1 MSLQGL
7 RFTLDVNGLDAD
19 TFAVVSFGLKQYLS
33 VPFTLDVD
41 VASQKFDLQANNL
54 LEKNATLTI
63 WQGTRALRFT
73 TGVITSFAMKENNRW
88 QMQYHLCIQ
97 SPIWRCCLRQNFRI
111 YQQQDIQ
118 NISATFLEE
127 NGITVF
133 VLRCQHIR
141 VAYYCAPRRDSESPC
156 QCGWIHWKLIRTR

>member
-63 WQGTRALRFT
+63 WQ
-73 TGVITSFAMKENNRW
+73 
-88 QMQYHLCIQ
+88 
-97 SPIWRCCLRQNFRI
+97 
-111 YQQQDIQ
+111 
-118 NISATFLEE
+118 
-127 NGITVF
+127 
-133 VLRCQHIR
+133 
-141 VAYYCAPRRDSESPC
+141 
-156 QCGWIHWKLIRTR
+156 